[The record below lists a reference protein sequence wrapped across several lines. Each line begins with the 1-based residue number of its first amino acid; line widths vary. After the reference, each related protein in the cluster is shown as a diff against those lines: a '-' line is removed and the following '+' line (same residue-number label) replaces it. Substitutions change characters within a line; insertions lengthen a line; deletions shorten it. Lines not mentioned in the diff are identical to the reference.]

1 MGRGARTRP
10 RNNGP
15 RRHVLK
21 EDTADSVDPKL
32 LEKYRVT
39 RQADKKRE
47 LFRMVRTQTKD
58 AKRSRREKRERE
70 KKVLKEKAP
79 LKLIPKTKERLRK
92 PDETFVEE
100 DNDAEI
106 VKDEADDEF
115 AAFFKSRENPRV
127 LITTGERPSFR
138 TKLFVKEAKWLFP
151 NSIYRPRKDY
161 TLKEITQ
168 FCINRKFTDLLVVTE
183 RLKEP
188 HNIIISHLPEGPT
201 ATFRVSNFLAHK
213 QLENVAERTEHYPEL
228 NFKNFDT
235 RLGRRIGRMLQCLFP
250 AKRDYAGRAIATF
263 HNQRDYVFLRVHRY
277 MFDSMSAVR
286 IQEMGPRFT
295 LRLLSLQSGTFDTQF
310 GEYEWFRKKEHDED
324 KLQWFM

>member
-1 MGRGARTRP
+1 MGRGARSKPSRA
-10 RNNGP
+10 GP
-15 RRHVLK
+15 RRHVLH
-21 EDTADSVDPKL
+21 DNTADAVDPAL
-32 LEKYRVT
+32 VEKYRVT

-47 LFRMVRTQTKD
+47 LFQKLKVQTKD
-58 AKRSRREKRERE
+58 AKRARREGREKE

-92 PDETFVEE
+92 PDETFIEE
-100 DNDAEI
+100 ENDAEV

-115 AAFFKSRENPRV
+115 SSFFKGKENPRI

-138 TKLFVKEAKWLFP
+138 TKMFVKEAKWLFP

-161 TLKEITQ
+161 TLKDITQ
-168 FCINRKFTDLLVVTE
+168 FCINRKYTDLIIVTE

-201 ATFRVSNFLAHK
+201 ATFRVSNFLTHK
-213 QLENVAERTEHYPEL
+213 QLDDPAARTEHYPEL
-228 NFKNFDT
+228 IFKNFDT
-235 RLGRRIGRMLQCLFP
+235 RLGRRIGRQLQCLFP
-250 AKRDYAGRAIATF
+250 PKRDYAGRAVATF

-277 MFDSMSAVR
+277 IFDSLTAVR